1 MKTKESIVL
10 FLALLTASVPAL
22 ADSQAKESSA
32 KAPAAEEVSAAESPA
47 TKSNGKAAKTARK
60 KTDKE
65 AKSAEKGHGAEP
77 EAGAKKT
84 EAAKNPKKK
93 TEKVAAEKKSAE
105 KKSDKGEAAATE
117 MKKAAVPAAKTDL
130 KHTEPA
136 PVLVAPSFYDVWIK
150 GRLSI
155 GPTYTKVSVQDTH
168 IPYREDRQG
177 LFIGNINDMQ
187 EDGTTGFGLAIRYEL
202 LPWLAVELA
211 GLDRADLRAC
221 NEDGMSCDGTLEIRS
236 WRAQGFLQWPFETV
250 PVTVYAGAGAANVD
264 TKFSHAPW
272 WHYGW
277 SSPENYDKF
286 ANGSTKPRNGVMR
299 EMDVDDAG
307 YALVATVGAT
317 LRLHDHLHLDVFWE
331 KVDSDDVDV
340 DFYRVMR
347 QGKSHMLSGHFP
359 TGYTAIGA
367 SLRYV
372 F

>member
-60 KTDKE
+60 KTDKD
-65 AKSAEKGHGAEP
+65 AKSAENGRGAEP
-77 EAGAKKT
+77 EA
-84 EAAKNPKKK
+84 
-93 TEKVAAEKKSAE
+93 AAEKTKDAE
-105 KKSDKGEAAATE
+105 KKIEKAAAEKTKATE
-117 MKKAAVPAAKTDL
+117 KNADRGETATTEKRKPAVPGEKPGL
-130 KHTEPA
+130 KHAEPA

-155 GPTYTKVSVQDTH
+155 GPTYTKVSVKDTH

-187 EDGTTGFGLAIRYEL
+187 EDGTTGFGLAIRYEI

-286 ANGSTKPRNGVMR
+286 ANGSTEPRNGAMR

-307 YALVATVGAT
+307 YALVTTVGAT

-331 KVDSDDVDV
+331 KVDSDDIDV
-340 DFYRVMR
+340 DFYRVTR
-347 QGKSHMLSGHFP
+347 YGKSHMLSGHFP